1 MAGIKKHIWKSRT
14 SAATDAKRSGTP
26 PSGASLDFSS
36 LYDTWFDR
44 VSRWLGALG
53 APDTDREDLA
63 QEVFLVVRR
72 RLRDFDGRNV
82 AGWLYR
88 IASRKVGQHR
98 RRRWIS
104 TLFASRQTIDVND
117 LPYTGQS
124 AIAELETKEKSQLL
138 ERLLS
143 KMSERRRGVFV
154 LFEVEGYAGEEIA
167 DMLDVPV
174 NTVWTRLHHAR
185 KDFYELLAQ
194 HRRAE
199 KGEV

>member
-1 MAGIKKHIWKSRT
+1 ME
-14 SAATDAKRSGTP
+14 ATEANRRRTP
-26 PSGASLDFSS
+26 PPAGAALDFST
-36 LYDTWFDR
+36 LYDIWFDR

-104 TLFASRQTIDVND
+104 TLFSPRQAVDIND
-117 LPYTGQS
+117 LPSGRPS
-124 AIAELETKEKSQLL
+124 AMAEIETKEKRLL
-138 ERLLS
+138 LNRLLS
-143 KMSERRRGVFV
+143 RMSERRRGVFV
-154 LFEVEGYAGEEIA
+154 LFEVEGHSGEEIA

-194 HRRAE
+194 HRRSE
-199 KGEV
+199 RDGG